1 MLRIQAESIARIP
14 PEDIAKNAAA
24 AVKKAIVV
32 SRLGYH
38 KQHKHSTPPPPVRIR
53 CNKNVKRI
61 MADEDE
67 QPIAKCCNNM

>member
-32 SRLGYH
+32 SRLGYGKQAKH
-38 KQHKHSTPPPPVRIR
+38 KHKHSTAP
-53 CNKNVKRI
+53 
-61 MADEDE
+61 A
-67 QPIAKCCNNM
+67 QWG